1 MVNQLEIWED
11 PAREIGEV
19 LLDDAIDNFSPAIAK
34 IPLLS
39 TLSAAIKSSK
49 AWSDYLLARKVQQFY
64 MAWEVLDK
72 PERKKTYEKFQK
84 RPRDF
89 IEKLLFILEKQEDA
103 LKCRTIGH
111 LTVQYLRG
119 EIRRGDYYDLIESMT
134 QLTVSDL
141 QTLAKLLR
149 LESVIIPA
157 GKINERHVNT
167 FISRG
172 LLTTER
178 RLPRE
183 QRASSRPDYKLTKLG
198 TLLAGSV
205 HDFS

>member
-1 MVNQLEIWED
+1 MNKQLEIWED
-11 PAREIGEV
+11 PAKEIGEV
-19 LLDDAIDNFSPAIAK
+19 LLDEALDDLSPALAK
-34 IPLLS
+34 VPLLS
-39 TLSAAIKSSK
+39 TIQAAVKSSK

-64 MAWEVLDK
+64 MAWEILDK

-119 EIRRGDYYDLIESMT
+119 EIRRGEYYDLIESMT

-141 QTLAKLLR
+141 RTLAKLLT

-157 GKINERHVNT
+157 NKITERHVST

-172 LLTTER
+172 LMTTER

-183 QRASSRPDYKLTKLG
+183 QRSTARPDYKLTKLG
-198 TLLAGSV
+198 TLLAGAIY
-205 HDFS
+205 DFS

>member
-1 MVNQLEIWED
+1 MGKQLEIWKD
-11 PAREIGEV
+11 PAKEIGEV
-19 LLDDAIDNFSPAIAK
+19 LLDEALEDLSPALAK

-39 TLSAAIKSSK
+39 TLSAAVKSSK

-64 MAWEVLDK
+64 SAWEILNER
-72 PERKKTYEKFQK
+72 ERKATYEKFQK

-103 LKCRTIGH
+103 LKCRTIGT
-111 LTVQYLRG
+111 LTIQYLRG
-119 EIRRGDYYDLIESMT
+119 EIRRGDYYDLCESMT

-141 QTLAKLLR
+141 QTLRKLLT

-157 GKINERHVNT
+157 NKISERHVNT

-178 RLPRE
+178 RLPPE
-183 QRASSRPDYKLTKLG
+183 QRRNNRPDYRLTKLG
-198 TLLAGSV
+198 TLLAGAV
-205 HDFS
+205 E